1 MLTVLLHGPNFSVM
15 SSQMISRDDSCST
28 DKIMFCYMVVVLV
41 LRLFR
46 GQNSELIWATRQKR
60 KERKGTLGRTV
71 PHFAENRPISGHGW
85 CGPGISEAQSGAHSI
100 RGQMHGSVDTVRV
113 EDLGWCGARHSVTC
127 RSTCQDWSGYKTLL
141 DWTILSRTGRLNSS
155 VIASFWKLEPS
166 CFGVQAKRYT

>member
-60 KERKGTLGRTV
+60 KERNGKARWAV
-71 PHFAENRPISGHGW
+71 QCPISRRT
-85 CGPGISEAQSGAHSI
+85 GPLVGTGGVVQVLARPNQVLTPSAGRCMGPWI
-100 RGQMHGSVDTVRV
+100 RY
-113 EDLGWCGARHSVTC
+113 E
-127 RSTCQDWSGYKTLL
+127 
-141 DWTILSRTGRLNSS
+141 SRTWVGA
-155 VIASFWKLEPS
+155 VH
-166 CFGVQAKRYT
+166 GTQ